1 MLYRS
6 LYFLFHD
13 ERSVR
18 TAIDKLERNLGLDDF
33 QLHAITN
40 EGHALVELPGATVH
54 QKSPAAVRTEKMLWY
69 ISVIIF
75 VIALIALAITLLA
88 ASWYLAALF
97 ALVVIGAQFSGYLF
111 GNRIPN
117 AQLDRFRHGLEQ
129 GYIVLQVDVPRSEVR
144 KVKAFLAENYP
155 ESGTNISNWHVGAPG
170 H

>member
-13 ERSVR
+13 ETSVR
-18 TAIDKLERNLGLDDF
+18 NAINALENHLGLDDF

-54 QKSPAAVRTEKMLWY
+54 RKSIAAVRTEKMLWY

-75 VIALIALAITLLA
+75 VLALIATAITLLA
-88 ASWYLAALF
+88 ASWYLAVLF
-97 ALVVIGAQFSGYLF
+97 GALVFGAQLSGYMF

-129 GYIVLQVDVPRSEVR
+129 GYIVLQVDVPRYQV
-144 KVKAFLAENYP
+144 KAVKAFLGEHYP
-155 ESGTNISNWHVGAPG
+155 DSKTNISNWHVGAIS